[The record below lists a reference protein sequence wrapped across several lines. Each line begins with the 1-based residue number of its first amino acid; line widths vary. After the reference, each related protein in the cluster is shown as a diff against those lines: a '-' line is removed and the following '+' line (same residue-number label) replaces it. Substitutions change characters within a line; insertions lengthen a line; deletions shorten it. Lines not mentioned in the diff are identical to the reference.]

1 MQLSSTYYNKT
12 AEIATNENIINLP
25 ALPGTSCLLLGN
37 SNYSAPL
44 QVLLVGLVSIKVSD
58 RIFEFV
64 ASRINSTLLS
74 KAYKDAEYIDI
85 HEGEV
90 GGASI

>member
-1 MQLSSTYYNKT
+1 MKFTCFSRHKLSAARQLKLFCT
-12 AEIATNENIINLP
+12 
-25 ALPGTSCLLLGN
+25 
-37 SNYSAPL
+37 

-85 HEGEV
+85 HEVGESSLQCFCKRNL
-90 GGASI
+90 AL

>member
-1 MQLSSTYYNKT
+1 M
-12 AEIATNENIINLP
+12 
-25 ALPGTSCLLLGN
+25 
-37 SNYSAPL
+37 
-44 QVLLVGLVSIKVSD
+44 GLVSIKVSD

-85 HEGEV
+85 HEGGESSLQDRLENETDEETTMLNV
-90 GGASI
+90 IGEQPNGACEDIMVHGNVESLH